1 MARVRSLHAQNR
13 PAEIG
18 RAGDRCALNLA
29 GPDISKDAIRRGD
42 VILDAELHAPTDR
55 IDAVLRVL
63 PSEEKSIS
71 QWFPVRLHHAAAEVG
86 AHVVLLDDNPIQPGA
101 SADVQLVL
109 DRPIAAAVPD
119 RYVIRDVS
127 AQRTLGGGRF
137 IDLRPSARRRR
148 TPERQMQRAALAIDD
163 PPTAFAALLAAPPFA
178 SDIASFARDRALTD
192 AQADRIVTGQGLV
205 VLDSGSSRTAISPDR
220 WQIFTSS
227 LMAQL
232 ADYHAENPDLQGVGR
247 EQLRL
252 LLQPRLP
259 MPVFAIALQRISREG
274 QIVLDGGFVRLATH
288 QVRLGPE
295 DKTTWD
301 MIAPLLGRAER
312 FRPPRVRDIAA
323 ATQRSERDIRRL
335 LKLAGRMGWVDEIAH
350 DHFFLRQT
358 VNEMVSI
365 AADVAANAAGGV
377 FTAAE
382 FRDRLD
388 NGRKVAIQILD
399 FFDRHGVT
407 LHKGDVRRI
416 NRHRLDLFGAPVTLS
431 SGAPGGVS
439 SPVGRSDFKSEWG
452 SEPVSGGFDSHSPPP
467 KSSRS

>member
-1 MARVRSLHAQNR
+1 MPRTGRRKSGE
-13 PAEIG
+13 PATGAHSIY
-18 RAGDRCALNLA
+18 A

-63 PSEEKSIS
+63 PSEENSIS

-86 AHVVLLDDNPIQPGA
+86 AHVVLLGDNPIQPGA

-137 IDLRPSARRRR
+137 IDLRPSSRRRR

-163 PPTAFAALLAAPPFA
+163 PPTAFAALLAVPPFA
-178 SDIASFARDRALTD
+178 SDIASFARDRALAD
-192 AQADRIVTGQGLV
+192 AQTDRIVTGQGLV

-227 LMAQL
+227 VMAQL
-232 ADYHAENPDLQGVGR
+232 ADYHAQNPDLQGVGR

-259 MPVFAIALQRISREG
+259 MPVFSIALQRISREG

-295 DKTTWD
+295 DD
-301 MIAPLLGRAER
+301 DDLGHDHPATGRRGTVSPTQGARHRGGDATIRAR
-312 FRPPRVRDIAA
+312 HPAA
-323 ATQRSERDIRRL
+323 AE
-335 LKLAGRMGWVDEIAH
+335 AGWADGMG
-350 DHFFLRQT
+350 R
-358 VNEMVSI
+358 
-365 AADVAANAAGGV
+365 
-377 FTAAE
+377 
-382 FRDRLD
+382 
-388 NGRKVAIQILD
+388 
-399 FFDRHGVT
+399 
-407 LHKGDVRRI
+407 
-416 NRHRLDLFGAPVTLS
+416 
-431 SGAPGGVS
+431 
-439 SPVGRSDFKSEWG
+439 
-452 SEPVSGGFDSHSPPP
+452 
-467 KSSRS
+467 

>member
-1 MARVRSLHAQNR
+1 
-13 PAEIG
+13 
-18 RAGDRCALNLA
+18 
-29 GPDISKDAIRRGD
+29 
-42 VILDAELHAPTDR
+42 
-55 IDAVLRVL
+55 
-63 PSEEKSIS
+63 
-71 QWFPVRLHHAAAEVG
+71 
-86 AHVVLLDDNPIQPGA
+86 
-101 SADVQLVL
+101 
-109 DRPIAAAVPD
+109 
-119 RYVIRDVS
+119 
-127 AQRTLGGGRF
+127 
-137 IDLRPSARRRR
+137 
-148 TPERQMQRAALAIDD
+148 
-163 PPTAFAALLAAPPFA
+163 
-178 SDIASFARDRALTD
+178 
-192 AQADRIVTGQGLV
+192 
-205 VLDSGSSRTAISPDR
+205 
-220 WQIFTSS
+220 
-227 LMAQL
+227 MAQL
-232 ADYHAENPDLQGVGR
+232 ADYHAQNPDLQGVGR

-295 DKTTWD
+295 DKKTWD

-358 VNEMVSI
+358 INEMVSI
-365 AADVAANAAGGV
+365 AADVAAHAAGGL

-416 NRHRLDLFGAPVTLS
+416 NRHRLDLFGAPVPLS
-431 SGAPGGVS
+431 SGAHGGVS

-452 SEPVSGGFDSHSPPP
+452 SEPVPGGFDSHSPPP